1 MIYLS
6 HIFNE
11 SMFPLLSELS
21 IQVFTLLV
29 SAIVPV
35 ILGIVTEYVLG
46 KKKQKRLKPKPDYNE
61 RIRELSN
68 SLNKA
73 SVEVDSILQEITSLI
88 RKRQS
93 SLLNLE
99 QQQAEYQ
106 KKIEHLKGIPVPA
119 AEYFTQQLQQVEQT
133 NKMRDYRLFFLG
145 IAVTT
150 VVGVITIIVLHLLKL
165 A

>member
-1 MIYLS
+1 
-6 HIFNE
+6 
-11 SMFPLLSELS
+11 MFPIFSDLSS
-21 IQVFTLLV
+21 IFITGIV
-29 SAIVPV
+29 SAL
-35 ILGIVTEYVLG
+35 LGYIAENVLI
-46 KKKQKRLKPKPDYNE
+46 KKKRLKPKPDYNE

-68 SLNKA
+68 NLNKA
-73 SVEVDSILQEITSLI
+73 SVDVDSILQEITSLI

-93 SLLNLE
+93 ALSTLE

-106 KKIEHLKGIPVPA
+106 KKIERLKGIPVPA

-133 NKMRDYRLFFLG
+133 NKRRDYRLFFLG
-145 IAVTT
+145 IVVTT